1 MSKRQITL
9 TLPEFQLNTRLP
21 AIWAFTRKWLLPNP
35 GTLVIVILLTLAMP
49 AVAGRQNAPA
59 VSSTTTIPYQGRLAN
74 ADGSPFTGAQVMTF
88 RLFNA
93 PSGGSPL
100 WAESWTGGNSVQISD
115 GLFSVL
121 LGSLNNSLTSVVQS
135 NPQLWLGIEVG
146 TDAEMSPRVQLGS
159 AAYAMQALTV
169 PDASIVTAKL
179 ADNVITTTKLVD
191 ASVTGAKLAGGSVT
205 AAKIGT
211 GEVSSEKL
219 KLQNGSSCLSDPAN
233 VNLTGGQGE
242 SVPGLTL
249 DFTLAR
255 PSKVLVWMD
264 GIASFSNAS
273 NSWAYV
279 YLFIDGTLQTMS
291 VTNNNWLFLAK
302 GQRITSLAAGPHNLN
317 MAVHTGQSGIFTIG
331 GSQNGGTCISY
342 LVLGEQ

>member
-169 PDASIVTAKL
+169 PDGSITTSKVADGNVTVSKL
-179 ADNVITTTKLVD
+179 ADSSVTTQKIVDGSITSADLSDSSVTSQKIADGAVTQSKAPTLLRYSGDSGYKIASGSVNTSINGKTGDKAYVTFGTAFSQTPIVVISNCTYAAQSAWASVIWTTADNTSTGFIAWAELPS
-191 ASVTGAKLAGGSVT
+191 SVTGTYTGCWIA
-205 AAKIGT
+205 IG
-211 GEVSSEKL
+211 K
-219 KLQNGSSCLSDPAN
+219 
-233 VNLTGGQGE
+233 
-242 SVPGLTL
+242 
-249 DFTLAR
+249 
-255 PSKVLVWMD
+255 
-264 GIASFSNAS
+264 
-273 NSWAYV
+273 
-279 YLFIDGTLQTMS
+279 
-291 VTNNNWLFLAK
+291 
-302 GQRITSLAAGPHNLN
+302 
-317 MAVHTGQSGIFTIG
+317 
-331 GSQNGGTCISY
+331 
-342 LVLGEQ
+342 